1 MGLAAVENL
10 YGVVGHVPS
19 YGPPGVGIN
28 PGVIMMNLTR
38 MRMMSGG
45 GFTGAVKW
53 VVGKYRDNI
62 HFADQEQPLYS
73 QVLLS
78 NLE

>member
-45 GFTGAVKW
+45 ASREPSSGWWGSTGTTFTSPTRSSLCILKF
-53 VVGKYRDNI
+53 YFLI
-62 HFADQEQPLYS
+62 
-73 QVLLS
+73 
-78 NLE
+78 